1 MQFFTADRRIPASGT
16 PRRALLLAA
25 SALGAAI
32 FGTAGCQQTS
42 GPYPSHEIKLIVQ
55 ASPGGISDT
64 VSRFM
69 ASLVEK
75 DLGVPVVCENKPGAS
90 GALAF
95 SYVTRRPADG
105 YTLGHAPVE
114 IAMVRALGYADI
126 GPRDMELI
134 CLVSRTPPALVV
146 QADSPWKTL
155 EDFVTAARAKPGDL
169 ILANSGIGSIWH
181 FNTLLLERAAR
192 IRVTHLPYPGSSAA
206 VVSLLGGHVDGLV
219 AGVGE
224 VVANVNSGHL
234 RVLAVLDQTRS
245 GIFPDAPTTH
255 ELGYTIGTPAW
266 SGFFGP
272 KGLPQDH
279 LRRLEQAFRSGFET
293 DAWRKLCAE
302 RGMEATFLDTTQFR
316 EFALQQA
323 EFFGSEIPS
332 LVGGQ
337 QQARAAGVSPGTRLL
352 SFLALRFVAQGPR
365 FPATGA
371 FAILPRPPAPAW

>member
-1 MQFFTADRRIPASGT
+1 MRCSNANKRVAARGN
-16 PRRALLLAA
+16 PRRALLLAVAAFVTA
-25 SALGAAI
+25 SFGA
-32 FGTAGCQQTS
+32 AGCQEAS
-42 GPYPSHEIKLIVQ
+42 GPYPSREIKLIVQ

-75 DLGVPVVCENKPGAS
+75 DLGVPLVCENKPGAS

-95 SYVTRRPADG
+95 SYVTRRAPDG

-126 GPRDMELI
+126 GPQDMDLI

-146 QADSPWKTL
+146 RADARWKTL
-155 EDFVTAARAKPGDL
+155 GEFVAAARAKPGEL

-181 FNTLLLERAAR
+181 FNTLLLERAAD

-245 GIFPDAPTTH
+245 GILPDAPTTH
-255 ELGYTIGTPAW
+255 ELGYPIGTPAW

-272 KGLPQDH
+272 KGIPEDH
-279 LRRLEQAFRSGFET
+279 RRRLEGAFRGGFET
-293 DAWRKLCAE
+293 DAWKKLCAE
-302 RGMEATFLDTTQFR
+302 RGMEALFLDGEQFR
-316 EFALQQA
+316 EFALEQA
-323 EFFGSEIPS
+323 EFFRSEIPN

-337 QQARAAGVSPGTRLL
+337 H
-352 SFLALRFVAQGPR
+352 
-365 FPATGA
+365 
-371 FAILPRPPAPAW
+371 